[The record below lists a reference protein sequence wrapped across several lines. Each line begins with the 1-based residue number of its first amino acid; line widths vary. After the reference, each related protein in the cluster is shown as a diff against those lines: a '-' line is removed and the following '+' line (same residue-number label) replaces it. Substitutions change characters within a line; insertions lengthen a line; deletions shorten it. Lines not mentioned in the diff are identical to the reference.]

1 MNTLRYNLHN
11 RKRHS
16 RQQGVAI
23 IEFTITL
30 PLLLL
35 LLFAGAEV
43 GRLLYQY
50 NTLTKSVEDGARY
63 LAGRLRY
70 AESNG
75 SVSTISA
82 NAIKLV
88 QSGSTLD
95 GQPSL
100 LPGTITVLPPQTTAP
115 APNQIIVTATYT
127 YDPMIFPSSIP
138 GFGLW
143 SDILLARPLTASVQ
157 MPKL

>member
-1 MNTLRYNLHN
+1 MNTLRHKHQN
-11 RKRHS
+11 

-50 NTLTKSVEDGARY
+50 NTLTKSVEDGARF
-63 LAGRLRY
+63 LAGHVRM
-70 AESNG
+70 ANSNG
-75 SVSTISA
+75 TLATVTSDAV
-82 NAIKLV
+82 KLV
-88 QSGSTLD
+88 QYGSTLD
-95 GQPSL
+95 SQPYL
-100 LPGTITVLPPQTTAP
+100 LPGTVTVTTQTA
-115 APNQIIVTATYT
+115 AADPNPIIVTATYT
-127 YDPMIFPSSIP
+127 YDPMIFPNSIP

-143 SDILLARPLTASVQ
+143 NDILLARPLTASVE
-157 MPKL
+157 MPIL

>member
-1 MNTLRYNLHN
+1 MNALRHKPRN
-11 RKRHS
+11 RE
-16 RQQGVAI
+16 QGVAI

-63 LAGRLRY
+63 LAGRVRM
-70 AESNG
+70 ANSNG
-75 SVSTISA
+75 SLPGVKA
-82 NAIKLV
+82 DAVNLV
-88 QSGSTLD
+88 QSGTTID

-100 LPGTITVLPPQTTAP
+100 LPGTITVLPPTTTAP
-115 APNQIIVTATYT
+115 APNQIVVTASYT

-143 SDILLARPLTASVQ
+143 NDILLARTLTASVE
-157 MPKL
+157 MPIL

>member
-1 MNTLRYNLHN
+1 MNTLRHKHQN
-11 RKRHS
+11 RE
-16 RQQGVAI
+16 QGVAI

-63 LAGRLRY
+63 LASRVRY
-70 AESNG
+70 AQSNG
-75 SVSTISA
+75 TLSDVTA
-82 NAIKLV
+82 DAVDLV
-88 QSGSTLD
+88 QSGTTID

-138 GFGLW
+138 GFGFW
-143 SDILLARPLTASVQ
+143 NDVLLARTLTASVE
-157 MPKL
+157 MPIL